1 MKLITNHTIRD
12 KLTVV
17 VMVTTSAALL
27 LAVVAMGVFDMLN
40 YRNQLRKD
48 AVAVAGIVANN
59 CTAALSFNDA
69 RAAQEILNALKAD
82 RHLGS
87 AAIWDSAGEQLAYY
101 LRPGWAGLA
110 TPGPRANQVEFT
122 AQAIEV
128 MQPVV
133 LNGER
138 LGTVTL
144 QMDSSQFYERLWRGV
159 FTGLVVLLVAA
170 GTGYLLTMRLQKSIT
185 APIQLLAGASSKVAT
200 EKNYSIRVDKLA
212 NDELGRLVDD
222 FNHML
227 AQIESRDNALREAHA
242 ELERRVAE
250 RTRELFGANQQLHLE
265 VNNHKQAREESD
277 ALRNRLQGA
286 YENLKQEAAER
297 AVIQERLKSSE
308 EQFSKAFSASPVALA
323 ILTRRSQGF
332 VDVNDRFEQ
341 LVGREKHTFLRTDLF
356 SLSLWAVPETRTR
369 IEQLLARGEPLRN
382 WECQIKGPDGKPRH
396 ALLSAEAFQ
405 LGDEPCVLLMT
416 EDVSDRVNLEGQLR
430 QAQKMDAIGQLAAG
444 VAHDFNNLLTVIQ
457 GYTQLLLAVSPADN
471 PGREALEKII
481 GATQRA
487 AGLTSQLLTFSRKQV
502 AQPKAV
508 DLNKV
513 MSNVT
518 SMLRPLLGENIR
530 LNLRPAPVLPAIMA
544 DAAMLEQV
552 LVNLAV
558 NARDAMPK
566 GGDLIVSTFKTE
578 IDESYVKCRAQAH
591 AGQFVCLQVS
601 DTGSGMD
608 AATMERIF
616 EPFFTTKGVGKGT
629 GLGLATV
636 YGIVKQH
643 RGWVEVASQIGVGTT
658 FKVFL
663 PAVQS
668 TVNHTDFI
676 TNVDVIRGGAE
687 TILVVEDE
695 PSLRELVTKVLRN
708 YGYQVLEAAHGK
720 EALRVWR
727 ESSTKPALLL
737 TDMMMPEGMTG
748 WELAEQI
755 RSETPEVKVLFT
767 SGYSPEIFGG
777 EVQLDERANFL
788 PKPYHPRILA
798 RTVRQCLDNERPA
811 RPEPIL
817 P

>member
-1 MKLITNHTIRD
+1 MKFITNYTIRG
-12 KLTVV
+12 KLTVI
-17 VMVTTSAALL
+17 VMLTTSVALL
-27 LAVVAMGVFDMLN
+27 LAVVAMGFFDMLN

-59 CTAALSFNDA
+59 CTAALSFSDA
-69 RAAQEILNALKAD
+69 KSAQEILNALKAD

-87 AAIWDSAGEQLAYY
+87 AAIWDASGAQLARYQ
-101 LRPGWAGLA
+101 RPDWDAPTTLPA
-110 TPGPRANQVEFT
+110 QANQVEFT

-128 MQPVV
+128 AQPVV

-144 QMDSSQFYERLWRGV
+144 QMDSSQFYERMWRGV
-159 FTGLVVLLVAA
+159 LTGLVVLLVAA
-170 GTGYLLTMRLQKSIT
+170 GTGYLLTMRMQRLIT

-200 EKNYSIRVDKLA
+200 EKNYSIRVDKHA
-212 NDELGRLVDD
+212 NDELGQLVDD

-227 AQIESRDNALREAHA
+227 AQIESRDKALREAQA

-265 VNNHKQAREESD
+265 VNNHKRAREESD
-277 ALRNRLQGA
+277 ALRDRLQLA
-286 YENLKQEAAER
+286 YENLKQEAAQR
-297 AVIQERLKSSE
+297 SAMQERLKSSE
-308 EQFSKAFSASPVALA
+308 ERFSKAFSASPVALA
-323 ILTRRSQGF
+323 ILTRQSQGF
-332 VDVNDRFEQ
+332 VDVNDRFAQ
-341 LVGREKHTFLRTDLF
+341 LVGQERSAFLRRALF
-356 SLSLWAVPETRTR
+356 SLPLWSVPETRAR
-369 IEQLLARGEPLRN
+369 IEQLLTNGQPLRN
-382 WECQIKGPDGKPRH
+382 WECQIKGPDGKSRH
-396 ALLSAEAFQ
+396 ALLSAEAFHI
-405 LGDEPCVLLMT
+405 GTEPCVLLMT

-430 QAQKMDAIGQLAAG
+430 QSQKMEAIGQLAAG

-457 GYTQLLLAVSPADN
+457 GYTQLLLAVQQPGGM
-471 PGREALEKII
+471 GREALEKII

-513 MSNVT
+513 VTNVT
-518 SMLRPLLGENIR
+518 GMLRPLLGENIR
-530 LNLRPAPVLPAIMA
+530 LNLRPAATLPAIMA

-566 GGDLIVSTFKTE
+566 GGDLIVSTFTAE
-578 IDESYVKCRAQAH
+578 IDESYLKCRAQAS
-591 AGQFVCLQVS
+591 AGAFVCLQVS
-601 DTGSGMD
+601 DSGMGMD

-643 RGWVEVASQIGVGTT
+643 RGWVEVASQIGMGTT
-658 FKVFL
+658 FKVFI
-663 PAVQS
+663 PAVKSSAQ
-668 TVNHTDFI
+668 HTDFI
-676 TNVDVIRGGAE
+676 QNPETVRGGNE

-695 PSLRELVTKVLRN
+695 PALRELVTKVLRT

-720 EALRVWR
+720 DAIRVWR
-727 ESSTKPALLL
+727 DTAIKPSLLL

-748 WELAEQI
+748 WELAAKI
-755 RSETPEVKVLFT
+755 RTESPDVKVLFT
-767 SGYSPEIFGG
+767 SGYSPEIFGTD
-777 EVQLDERANFL
+777 VQFDARSNFL
-788 PKPYHPRILA
+788 PKPYHPRLLA
-798 RTVRQCLDNERPA
+798 RTVRSCLDDEPTARTQPA
-811 RPEPIL
+811 L
-817 P
+817 V